1 MRGLIRLA
9 RAACLL
15 LVAGRVALAA
25 DLAVAAA
32 LRPGDVIVVDHAN
45 ARVLRVDG
53 NGGVATFSPPS
64 ATPNLFD
71 SPSGIGV
78 GPDGTIV
85 VANESGSLVKL
96 DPASGAQSLVE
107 GIFSGPPDLGVE
119 PQDVAVNPRAP
130 APGFAPSLFVGS
142 LGEVRLVVRS
152 ALATDGSPLA
162 PFPDPWGTYETHHI
176 AAWVPNETDPF
187 DVFASIGS
195 AVLRYGGV
203 QDTIATFWTAPYG
216 VVDGLDVRGA
226 TSPIVGIAWRNSAC
240 PASTNGIYLVDPSSQ
255 PADFALSTAG
265 LLACPRGLAW
275 LGGSYDA
282 YALDVG
288 QDPPRLIRIDQV
300 LAAPPIVTQRVA
312 ATLPSG
318 THPVDLAVYT
328 PEPGAALGGLV
339 AMFALAGV
347 SRRHAL
353 GGAPSNPVPRRA

>member
-1 MRGLIRLA
+1 MRALIR
-9 RAACLL
+9 
-15 LVAGRVALAA
+15 VAGTAFLLFVAGGVALAPDPA
-25 DLAVAAA
+25 IAAA
-32 LRPGDVIVVDHAN
+32 LRPGDVLVVDLAN

-53 NGGVATFSPPS
+53 NGGVASFSPPP
-64 ATPNLFD
+64 ATTNLLD

-85 VANESGSLVKL
+85 VANETGSLVQL

-107 GIFSGPPDLGVE
+107 GLFSGPPDLGVE

-130 APGFAPSLFVGS
+130 APGFAPSLFIGA
-142 LGEVRLVVRS
+142 LGELRLVVRS
-152 ALATDGSPLA
+152 ALSTDGIQLA
-162 PFPDPWGTYETHHI
+162 PFPDPWGTYETYHV
-176 AAWVPNETDPF
+176 AAWAPNETDPF

-203 QDTIATFWTAPYG
+203 QDTITTFWTPPYG
-216 VVDGLDVRGA
+216 VADGLDVQE
-226 TSPIVGIAWRNSAC
+226 TSSPIVGIAWRNAAC

-255 PADFALSTAG
+255 PAEFALSTAG
-265 LLACPRGLAW
+265 LLACPRGIAW
-275 LGGSYDA
+275 LGGRYDA

-318 THPVDLAVYT
+318 TDPVDLAVYT
-328 PEPGAALGGLV
+328 PEPGEALGRLV
-339 AMFALAGV
+339 AMFALAAVG
-347 SRRHAL
+347 RL
-353 GGAPSNPVPRRA
+353 GGSARNPVNRRA

>member
-1 MRGLIRLA
+1 MRALIRDA

-15 LVAGRVALAA
+15 LVACRVALAPDPA
-25 DLAVAAA
+25 IAAA
-32 LRPGDVIVVDHAN
+32 LRPGDVLVVDLAN

-53 NGGVATFSPPS
+53 TGGVATFSPPP
-64 ATPNLFD
+64 ATTNLFD

-85 VANESGSLVKL
+85 VANESGSLVQL
-96 DPASGAQSLVE
+96 DPASGSQSLVE
-107 GIFSGPPDLGVE
+107 GLFSGPPDLGVE

-142 LGEVRLVVRS
+142 LGEIRLVVRS
-152 ALATDGSPLA
+152 ALSAEGSPLA
-162 PFPDPWGTYETHHI
+162 PFPAPWGGYETHHV
-176 AAWVPNETDPF
+176 AAWAPNETDPF

-203 QDTIATFWTAPYG
+203 QDAVTTFWTTPYG
-216 VVDGLDVRGA
+216 VVDGLDVQGA
-226 TSPIVGIAWRNSAC
+226 TNPVVGIAWRNAAC
-240 PASTNGIYLVDPSSQ
+240 PASTNGIYLVDSSSQ
-255 PADFALSTAG
+255 PAELALSTAG

-300 LAAPPIVTQRVA
+300 LATPPIVTQRVA

-318 THPVDLAVYT
+318 TDPVDLAVYT
-328 PEPGAALGGLV
+328 PEPGAALGGPVAALV
-339 AMFALAGV
+339 LAAAG
-347 SRRHAL
+347 RRRAL
-353 GGAPSNPVPRRA
+353 GGAARNPVPRRA